1 MIIVVATIQLAEGQ
15 LDAFLV
21 ELRKVVPQV
30 LAEDGCLEYQPTVDA
45 STEIDVQDAP
55 SQERMTIVE
64 RWESLESLERHLIA
78 PHMVAYRTRVKEL
91 VCGVSLQ
98 ILQPV

>member
-55 SQERMTIVE
+55 SQERTTIVE

-91 VCGVSLQ
+91 VREVSLQ

>member
-45 STEIDVQDAP
+45 STEIDAQDGTQPRAHDHCRTLGEP
-55 SQERMTIVE
+55 G
-64 RWESLESLERHLIA
+64 IA
-78 PHMVAYRTRVKEL
+78 
-91 VCGVSLQ
+91 
-98 ILQPV
+98 

>member
-1 MIIVVATIQLAEGQ
+1 
-15 LDAFLV
+15 
-21 ELRKVVPQV
+21 
-30 LAEDGCLEYQPTVDA
+30 
-45 STEIDVQDAP
+45 
-55 SQERMTIVE
+55 MTIVE

-91 VCGVSLQ
+91 VRGVSLQ